1 MTDTHTSTNTAP
13 ASPVGGDSDSDG
25 KNKRSLSD
33 FPGLIAAAGSW
44 QGEDTDA
51 MIAAI
56 YADRAR
62 SMPRRTGEEEQR

>member
-1 MTDTHTSTNTAP
+1 MTDTHTSTNTAT
-13 ASPVGGDSDSDG
+13 ASPAGGGSNGDG
-25 KNKRSLSD
+25 KHKPSLND

-44 QGEDTDA
+44 QDEDTDA

-62 SMPRRTGEEEQR
+62 SMPRRTGEEE